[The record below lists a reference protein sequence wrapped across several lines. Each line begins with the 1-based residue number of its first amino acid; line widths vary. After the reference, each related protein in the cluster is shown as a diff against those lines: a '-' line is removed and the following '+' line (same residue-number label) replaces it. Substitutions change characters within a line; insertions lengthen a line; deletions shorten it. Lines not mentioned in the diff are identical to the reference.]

1 MFGFSTGKLRTII
14 FAGFSATPDLPK
26 IIAGISLESVR
37 IPRIS
42 IALPKENSLLGGV
55 EKFLIATTD
64 LVLEMALLHRA
75 ILFLVRNHWA
85 LSLLSGCVVL
95 CTCIGCGSTKQSTA
109 TEQLLMSNAVDA
121 TVSKLDFSPLSYK
134 KVFLDSTYLNKPIT
148 TVSPIPQPLAIDSN
162 YLISSLRQQ
171 MFAAG
176 VLLVD
181 SREDAEIIAEP
192 RVGALGIDGHDLIYG
207 VPASNAISTAATAV
221 SGTTLLP
228 PIPELSLARREDKMG
243 ANKIAVFAYYK
254 DSRLPYW
261 QSGVAQSNSD
271 SRSTWVMGVGPFQR
285 GSVRSGTEFA
295 GSQIVPTQATPGLKK
310 NDNLEQYLS

>member
-1 MFGFSTGKLRTII
+1 M
-14 FAGFSATPDLPK
+14 
-26 IIAGISLESVR
+26 
-37 IPRIS
+37 
-42 IALPKENSLLGGV
+42 
-55 EKFLIATTD
+55 
-64 LVLEMALLHRA
+64 
-75 ILFLVRNHWA
+75 
-85 LSLLSGCVVL
+85 
-95 CTCIGCGSTKQSTA
+95 GCGSTKQSTA

-148 TVSPIPQPLAIDSN
+148 TVSPIPQPIAIDTN

-285 GSVRSGTEFA
+285 GSVRSGTDFA
-295 GSQIVPTQATPGLKK
+295 GTQIVPTQATPGLKK
-310 NDNLEQYLS
+310 NDNLEQYLSGRTFESIVAEAPVKTASHQQPEEPPKAENGAGTPVAK